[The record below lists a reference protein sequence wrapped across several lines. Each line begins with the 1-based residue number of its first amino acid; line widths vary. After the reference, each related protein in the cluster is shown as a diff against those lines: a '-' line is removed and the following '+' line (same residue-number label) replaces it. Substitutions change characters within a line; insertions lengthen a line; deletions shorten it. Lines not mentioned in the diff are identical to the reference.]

1 MADSFSRGDLITGS
15 EPEATPVAAVEADAL
30 DADGRRTR
38 ICNEINRLSNTD
50 LLRLNAYARVLAPG
64 SPQDLYQEAIE
75 RTISGKRRWPP
86 LDNTELPFVQFVLGA
101 MRSIANS
108 WRRDPYETRRRWK
121 RSLNTDSRTDIDPL
135 ENIPSTEAPIDEEIL
150 RQELRRILQRELS
163 DKVTLGVV
171 KARLMGCKRAEIL
184 QELGITL
191 KQYATIYKRLQ
202 RRLKVVRGEVE

>member
-50 LLRLNAYARVLAPG
+50 LLRLNAYARVLAP
-64 SPQDLYQEAIE
+64 
-75 RTISGKRRWPP
+75 
-86 LDNTELPFVQFVLGA
+86 
-101 MRSIANS
+101 RSIANS